1 MADLRWI
8 TSDAD
13 LPTDRQYVLI
23 AYGENNGLLRHSAG
37 LTYSIDRGLNA
48 NLLEAHLQTV
58 ISEAQTL
65 ADFWFGRA
73 QNRGPIHALGRDVSC
88 GSFCF
93 SWSA

>member
-1 MADLRWI
+1 MADVRWI

-23 AYGENNGLLRHSAG
+23 AYGEDNGLLRHSAG

-48 NLLEAHLQTV
+48 RVSAHLQTV

-65 ADFWFGRA
+65 ADFEKIDTVYISVP
-73 QNRGPIHALGRDVSC
+73 NNVIHTA
-88 GSFCF
+88 F
-93 SWSA
+93 

>member
-1 MADLRWI
+1 MADVRWI
-8 TSDAD
+8 TSDSD

-23 AYGENNGLLRHSAG
+23 AYGEENGLLRHSAG

-65 ADFWFGRA
+65 ADFEKIDTVYISVP
-73 QNRGPIHALGRDVSC
+73 NKVIHQSERDVS
-88 GSFCF
+88 
-93 SWSA
+93 